1 MVYPSTICGAKTACR
16 RSCLRSSPSR
26 PRRRALSPPL
36 VSPFNLPRFRSE
48 CSESGS
54 VSKKK
59 GENRIEPCQTHAL
72 FLCCPGMKRPL
83 CRLNPLLLLVFL
95 ALTLP
100 AFAQVSV
107 IPAADIRV
115 GPEIVL
121 EARVMGVPA
130 ADFAK
135 LGIIYP
141 EFDTDSDSP
150 LGFAVIL
157 PESEAQALVRDPRAT
172 LVHSLRLRGIPGN
185 TLRFRVD
192 TRVPTN
198 ENSFAAILPYF
209 EVGMTF
215 EVTPRVFPN
224 RNVSLSSSSV
234 VQVRRGPSPGGGLAP
249 LVFETQ
255 PIKHDIQIP
264 EGKTILLGGFLT
276 ASNSSNLPRLPVVA
290 GNPIVGYVG
299 TRSPRKAEE
308 PEIVV
313 LLTPRVNGAV
323 DAVTPPVVSVVP
335 PVKTPEKVEQPVVA
349 VSTTNSSPVPPLP
362 TPVPVATAPSSIP
375 VAPVPAPPISS
386 PPVGAASVPA
396 TKSQSRFFTVQVGAF
411 ASSAKAELLVGE
423 LRQKFEGVFID
434 QTQAGPT
441 PYRVRVGRLAT
452 LAAAK
457 QIRSRLVAQ
466 GFASFIVTPDMP

>member
-1 MVYPSTICGAKTACR
+1 M
-16 RSCLRSSPSR
+16 
-26 PRRRALSPPL
+26 
-36 VSPFNLPRFRSE
+36 
-48 CSESGS
+48 
-54 VSKKK
+54 
-59 GENRIEPCQTHAL
+59 
-72 FLCCPGMKRPL
+72 
-83 CRLNPLLLLVFL
+83 LVFL
-95 ALTLP
+95 AFAFP

-115 GPEIVL
+115 SPEIVL

-130 ADFAK
+130 ADFAR

-141 EFDTDSDSP
+141 ESEADSDSP

-157 PESEAQALVRDPRAT
+157 PENEAQSLIRDPRTAS
-172 LVHSLRLRGIPGN
+172 VHTLRLRGIPGN

-198 ENSFAAILPYF
+198 ENSFAEILPYF

-234 VQVRRGPSPGGGLAP
+234 VQVRRGPAPDGGLAP

-276 ASNSSNLPRLPVVA
+276 ASNSSGLPRLPVVA
-290 GNPIVGYVG
+290 GNPIVGYAG
-299 TRSPRKAEE
+299 TRSPRKGEE

-323 DAVTPPVVSVVP
+323 DAVAALAVSLAP
-335 PVKTPEKVEQPVVA
+335 PVKDPEKVEQPVVA
-349 VSTTNSSPVPPLP
+349 VSSANVTPLPEPLTPMPVASTPAPIPAPPVPPAP
-362 TPVPVATAPSSIP
+362 ASASRVA
-375 VAPVPAPPISS
+375 APVSTP
-386 PPVGAASVPA
+386 
-396 TKSQSRFFTVQVGAF
+396 KSESRFFTVQVGAF
-411 ASSAKAELLVGE
+411 ASSVKAESLVGE
-423 LRQKFEGVFID
+423 LKGKFQGVFID
-434 QTQAGPT
+434 QTPVGPT
-441 PYRVRVGRLAT
+441 PYRVRVGRLTT

-457 QIRSRLVAQ
+457 QIQSRLKAQ
-466 GFASFIVTPDMP
+466 GFASFVVTPEMP